1 MATGLWALK
10 VSLLDHEK
18 LLQQKYSGH
27 WHNRRKW
34 PCLSFLKVMWTVG
47 AVSQGVYGMHDP
59 SLKTDSNH
67 SKLYYL
73 FEYSGKKI

>member
-18 LLQQKYSGH
+18 LLQQKYTGTIEENGH
-27 WHNRRKW
+27 VS
-34 PCLSFLKVMWTVG
+34 LFLKVMWTVG

-67 SKLYYL
+67 SKSYYL

>member
-34 PCLSFLKVMWTVG
+34 PCLSF
-47 AVSQGVYGMHDP
+47 
-59 SLKTDSNH
+59 
-67 SKLYYL
+67 
-73 FEYSGKKI
+73 FEGHVDCWGCELGSVWYA